1 MSVSVILKN
10 NSSAPVELDL
20 IDFYG
25 GNFKAFIEPG
35 MAQNHTLME
44 GSDVVLAGKVVY
56 KIGLNDANKEIV
68 VAE

>member
-10 NSSAPVELDL
+10 NSATEVELEL

-25 GNFKAFIEPG
+25 GNFKAFIDPG
-35 MAQNHTLME
+35 MAQNHTLMD
-44 GSDVVLAGKVVY
+44 GSDIICGGQVVHKVMPE
-56 KIGLNDANKEIV
+56 DSNKEIL